1 MKREVKLSSLAEK
14 KLDMLLEYLL
24 QHWSQKVKNDFLKKL
39 DKSIAVIQS
48 NPESFPQSNKQ
59 KGLHKCVVT
68 KQTTLY
74 YRFDSKCINVITVFD
89 TRQSPNKLNKEI

>member
-14 KLDMLLEYLL
+14 KLDSLLEYLL
-24 QHWSQKVKNDFLKKL
+24 ETWSQKVKNNFIKKL
-39 DKSIAVIQS
+39 DKSIMVIQT
-48 NPESFPQSNKQ
+48 NPESFPQSEIQ
-59 KGLHKCVVT
+59 VGLYKCVVT

-74 YRFDSKCINVITVFD
+74 YRFNSQRINIITIFD